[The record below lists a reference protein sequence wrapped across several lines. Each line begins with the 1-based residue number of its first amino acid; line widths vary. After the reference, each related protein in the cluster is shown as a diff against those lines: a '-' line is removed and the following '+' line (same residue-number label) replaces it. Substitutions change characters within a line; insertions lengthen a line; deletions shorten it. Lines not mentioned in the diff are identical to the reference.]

1 MEDVNIDESAL
12 TPRPTTQVTEEE
24 PVGLEDEADKII
36 KLLTRG
42 IRERDIV
49 SIFGMPGLGKT
60 TLARKIFKDSSI
72 VSHFDVRAW
81 LTISQSYDVR
91 ELLRDIYKQ
100 VTGVKYNGDKESD
113 IADMLRKCL
122 IGKRYLIVLDDV
134 WEVKAWDELRLCFPI
149 GKQGSRIMLTTR
161 LEHVAMEVKHCTD
174 PYSPRFLTREASWK
188 LLEKKAFQK
197 ETCPPEFQDV
207 GVQIAEYCKGLPL
220 TVVLIGGILAK
231 KERNV
236 SEWCEVANNLKSHL
250 GAVESESNLAIQL
263 SYCYL
268 PDHLRHCLL
277 TMGVFRED
285 EKFGASKLMLLWMA
299 EGLVQCSDDRG
310 LEEVAE
316 GYLIDIISSSLLM
329 VSKTTFDGKVKYLQ
343 IHDLVRDFVLNKAKE
358 EKFMQA
364 IGIHN
369 QYQPSYDEEHRVCI
383 HLDHKLRHDL
393 QRFNNKVDRFLTSGS
408 KKGSFGQD
416 LKSFFVTNNADD
428 FLAYKDFWNTESN
441 FHGTVSEVYLS
452 RSYHFSSVGDLR
464 LLRVLDFKNCIPG
477 DYTNIVDI
485 LQSLVYLRYL
495 GMCFEKFF
503 FEWVSHMCDLET
515 LLVDTEILGEG
526 TPHIWKMTKLKHV
539 DLETLLPREIFAVS
553 EEGPSKLENLRAF
566 NGMWLLPEDI
576 ELIERFPNLQ
586 KLLLIIIDKDFDE
599 ADSIVLKLD
608 VLTQL
613 QSLVLGSMCNIT
625 KYYLPSS
632 LKELILRQVNISA
645 SATSTIAGLPNL
657 QRLIFEGCIFE
668 QDEWDVRDMEFPV
681 LKILKFRGVHLR
693 GWHVSES
700 TSFPMLESLVLKS
713 VELLE
718 KIPDS
723 FVDIGTLASIKVIY
737 CDDNLNASAL
747 EIKEE
752 VEATSGCDNLKVYI
766 FPHYSREQKEKEEE
780 YEEEEKEVEEEAASE
795 VEAEEK
801 DKGEEAAATAK
812 GEAEEDK
819 KEAATAPEVEAEEK
833 EKEEE
838 EEEEEEEAAAAAEVA
853 VGAEV
858 EAEEKEKEEEE
869 EEAAAAE
876 VEVAIG
882 AEVEAEE
889 KDKGE
894 EEAATARAEA
904 EKKEDEEEEEEDD
917 KVSVSSFK
925 TFNLGFML
933 FLFLL
938 LFFWSHKYKK

>member
-1 MEDVNIDESAL
+1 MEDVNIDESAP

-24 PVGLEDEADKII
+24 PVGLEDDAEEII

-60 TLARKIFKDSSI
+60 TLAKKIFKDSSI
-72 VSHFDVRAW
+72 VSHFDIRAW

-91 ELLRDIYKQ
+91 ELLRNIYKQ
-100 VTGVKYNGDKESD
+100 VAGVKYNGDKESD

-122 IGKRYLIVLDDV
+122 MGKRYLIVLDDV
-134 WEVKAWDELRLCFPI
+134 WEVEAWDELRLCFPI

-161 LEHVAMEVKHCTD
+161 LKHVAMEVKNCTD

-268 PDHLRHCLL
+268 PDHLKHCLL

-299 EGLVQCSDDRG
+299 EGLIQCSDERG

-358 EKFMQA
+358 EKFMQV
-364 IGIHN
+364 IGTHN

-383 HLDHKLRHDL
+383 HLDDKLRHDL
-393 QRFNNKVDRFLTSGS
+393 ERFNNKVDRFLTSGS
-408 KKGSFGQD
+408 KKGTSFGQD

-428 FLAYKDFWNTESN
+428 FLAYKDFWNSESS
-441 FHGTVSEVYLS
+441 FHGTVSEEYLS

-515 LLVDTEILGEG
+515 LLVDTERVVEG

-539 DLETLLPREIFAVS
+539 DLATLLPREIFAVS

-566 NGMWLLPEDI
+566 KGMCLSREDI

-586 KLLLIIIDKDFDE
+586 KLLLIITDDIDE
-599 ADSIVLKLD
+599 ANSLVLKLD

-613 QSLVLGSMCNIT
+613 QSLVLGSMCDIT

-632 LKELILRQVNISA
+632 LKELIFRQVNIQA
-645 SATSTIAGLPNL
+645 SATSTIAALPNL
-657 QRLIFEGCIFE
+657 QRLIFQGCRFE
-668 QDEWDVRDMEFPV
+668 QEEWDVRDMEFPV
-681 LKILKFRGVHLR
+681 LKILKFRSIHLR
-693 GWHVSES
+693 EWHVSES
-700 TSFPMLESLVLKS
+700 SSFPMLESLVLRS

-723 FVDIGTLASIKVIY
+723 FVDIGTLTSLKVIY
-737 CDDNLNASAL
+737 CDDNLKASAL

-752 VEATSGCDNLKVYI
+752 VEETTGCDNLKVYI
-766 FPHYSREQKEKEEE
+766 FPHYSREQKEKEED
-780 YEEEEKEVEEEAASE
+780 YEEEEKTEEV
-795 VEAEEK
+795 
-801 DKGEEAAATAK
+801 
-812 GEAEEDK
+812 
-819 KEAATAPEVEAEEK
+819 
-833 EKEEE
+833 
-838 EEEEEEEAAAAAEVA
+838 EEEEEAAAEVEAEEAAA
-853 VGAEV
+853 VVAEV
-858 EAEEKEKEEEE
+858 EAEEKQK
-869 EEAAAAE
+869 
-876 VEVAIG
+876 V
-882 AEVEAEE
+882 
-889 KDKGE
+889 E
-894 EEAATARAEA
+894 EEAATAKVEA
-904 EKKEDEEEEEEDD
+904 EKKEDEEEDD
-917 KVSVSSFK
+917 KVTELLASSFK
-925 TFNLGFML
+925 TFNLGC
-933 FLFLL
+933 
-938 LFFWSHKYKK
+938 SSSSSSGGSRSRSRRKTEGRRRSSNIKSRSRKEKG

>member
-1 MEDVNIDESAL
+1 MEDVNIDESA
-12 TPRPTTQVTEEE
+12 TPSTQVTEEE
-24 PVGLEDEADKII
+24 PLGLEDDAEKII

-60 TLARKIFKDSSI
+60 TLAKKIFKDSSI

-81 LTISQSYDVR
+81 VIISQSYDVR

-100 VTGVKYNGDKESD
+100 VTGVKCSGDKESD

-161 LEHVAMEVKHCTD
+161 LEHVAMEVEHCAD

-197 ETCPPEFQDV
+197 ETCPPEFKDV

-220 TVVLIGGILAK
+220 TVVLVGGILAK

-285 EKFGASKLMLLWMA
+285 EKIGPSKLMLLWMA
-299 EGLVQCSDDRG
+299 EGLVQCSDERG

-316 GYLIDIISSSLLM
+316 VYLTDIISSSLLM

-358 EKFMQA
+358 EKFMQV
-364 IGIHN
+364 IGTHN

-393 QRFNNKVDRFLTSGS
+393 QRFDNEVDRFLTSGS
-408 KKGSFGQD
+408 KKGTSFGQD

-428 FLAYKDFWNTESN
+428 FLAYRDFWNSESS
-441 FHGTVSEVYLS
+441 FHGTISEEYLS

-464 LLRVLDFKNCIPG
+464 LLRVLDIKNCIPG
-477 DYTNIVDI
+477 DYTNIEDI

-515 LLVDTEILGEG
+515 LLVDTEISVEG

-539 DLETLLPREIFAVS
+539 DVSTRLPHEIFAVS

-566 NGMWLLPEDI
+566 KGMCLFREDI
-576 ELIERFPNLQ
+576 ELIEMFPNLQ
-586 KLLLIIIDKDFDE
+586 KLLLVIIVNYLDEAEVNDFDE
-599 ADSIVLKLD
+599 AEVNNFGEANSLVLKLD

-613 QSLVLGSMCNIT
+613 QSLVFGSMYNIT

-632 LKELILRQVNISA
+632 LKELILRQINILA

-657 QRLIFEGCIFE
+657 QRLVFQGCRFE
-668 QDEWDVRDMEFPV
+668 QEEWDVRDMEFPV
-681 LKILKFRGVHLR
+681 LKILKFRGVHIR
-693 GWHVSES
+693 EWHVLES
-700 TSFPMLESLVLKS
+700 SSFPMLESLVLKS

-723 FVDIGTLASIKVIY
+723 FVDIGTLTSIKVIH
-737 CDDNLNASAL
+737 CNQNSLKVSAL

-752 VEATSGCDNLKVYI
+752 VEATTGCDNLDVYI
-766 FPHYSREQKEKEEE
+766 FPPYSRKSAEEEGGDEEGEKEEE
-780 YEEEEKEVEEEAASE
+780 
-795 VEAEEK
+795 
-801 DKGEEAAATAK
+801 
-812 GEAEEDK
+812 
-819 KEAATAPEVEAEEK
+819 
-833 EKEEE
+833 
-838 EEEEEEEAAAAAEVA
+838 
-853 VGAEV
+853 
-858 EAEEKEKEEEE
+858 
-869 EEAAAAE
+869 
-876 VEVAIG
+876 
-882 AEVEAEE
+882 
-889 KDKGE
+889 
-894 EEAATARAEA
+894 
-904 EKKEDEEEEEEDD
+904 
-917 KVSVSSFK
+917 
-925 TFNLGFML
+925 
-933 FLFLL
+933 
-938 LFFWSHKYKK
+938 